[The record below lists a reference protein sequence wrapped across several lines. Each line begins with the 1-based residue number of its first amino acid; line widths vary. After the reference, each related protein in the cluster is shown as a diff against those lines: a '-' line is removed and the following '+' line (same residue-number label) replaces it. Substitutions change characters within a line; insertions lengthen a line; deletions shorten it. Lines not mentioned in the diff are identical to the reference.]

1 MDRRGY
7 SLRIIRANE
16 QADPSSIGVVLGKI
30 CIKQEIPASD
40 VATYFKVS
48 RMTVYNWF
56 SGASK
61 PQKRLQEYIQQIIK
75 KFSDA

>member
-1 MDRRGY
+1 MDKRGY
-7 SLRIIRANE
+7 SLRIIRANQ
-16 QADPSSIGVVLGKI
+16 QADPRNMGVMLGRL
-30 CIKQEIPASD
+30 CIKKEIPASD
-40 VATYFKVS
+40 VASYFKVS

-61 PQKRLQEYIQQIIK
+61 PQKRLHETIQQIID

>member
-7 SLRIIRANE
+7 SLRIVRANE
-16 QADPSSIGVVLGKI
+16 QADPSSIGVVLGKL
-30 CIKQEIPASD
+30 CIRKEIPASD
-40 VATYFKVS
+40 VATYFRVS

-56 SGASK
+56 SGASR
-61 PQKRLQEYIQQIIK
+61 PQKRLHDDIQQIIE

>member
-1 MDRRGY
+1 MDKRGY

-16 QADPSSIGVVLGKI
+16 QADPGSIGVLLGRL

-40 VATYFKVS
+40 VAEFFRVS

-56 SGASK
+56 SGSSR
-61 PQKRLQEYIQQIIK
+61 PQKRLHENIQQIID

>member
-1 MDRRGY
+1 MDKRGY

-16 QADPSSIGVVLGKI
+16 QADPSSIGVVLGRY

-40 VATYFKVS
+40 VADFFRVS

-56 SGASK
+56 SGSST
-61 PQKRLQEYIQQIIK
+61 PQKRLHENIQQIID
-75 KFSDA
+75 KFSNA

>member
-16 QADPSSIGVVLGKI
+16 QADPGSIGVRLGKL
-30 CIKQEIPASD
+30 CIGKEIPASD
-40 VATYFKVS
+40 VATFFGVS
-48 RMTVYNWF
+48 RMTIYNWF

-61 PQKRLQEYIQQIIK
+61 PQKRLHENIQRIID
-75 KFSDA
+75 KFSVA

>member
-7 SLRIIRANE
+7 SHRIVRANQE
-16 QADPSSIGVVLGKI
+16 ADPSSIGVRLGRL
-30 CIKQEIPASD
+30 CIYEEIPASD
-40 VATYFKVS
+40 VAKYFNVS

-61 PQKRLQEYIQQIIK
+61 PQKRLIADVQRIIEK
-75 KFSDA
+75 LSNA